1 MSKDR
6 GKKWVYDRTIMRI
19 RIVGAMLSVDVLG
32 LCMTRVCIFAT
43 VMIHGTLAVFL
54 VDWITF
60 DRAIT
65 RT

>member
-1 MSKDR
+1 M
-6 GKKWVYDRTIMRI
+6 GIG
-19 RIVGAMLSVDVLG
+19 IVGAILAVDVLG

-43 VMIHGTLAVFL
+43 VMIDGTLTVFL

>member
-1 MSKDR
+1 M
-6 GKKWVYDRTIMRI
+6 GIG
-19 RIVGAMLSVDVLG
+19 IVGAMLTVDVLG
-32 LCMTRVCIFAT
+32 LCVTRVCIFAT
-43 VMIHGTLAVFL
+43 VMIYWTLAVFL

>member
-1 MSKDR
+1 
-6 GKKWVYDRTIMRI
+6 MRI
-19 RIVGAMLSVDVLG
+19 GIVGAMLAVDVLG
-32 LCMTRVCIFAT
+32 LCMARVCIFAT